1 MIPFFAGLSLL
12 CAGTLMYEVVL
23 TRLLSVTSW
32 YYMAFVSI
40 SMAMFGMTAGALFVQ
55 LLPRYFSRDR
65 VPLRLAQAALLSAV
79 SLPVGLV
86 AMLAVPLDL
95 SASLQTLCSFLMF
108 STIIATPF
116 FFSGMAVCL
125 SLTRT
130 PFPIGRVYFT
140 DLLGA
145 ALGCLASAVILNL
158 IDAPSALFF
167 VSALLFASA
176 AGYAS
181 YAQEKRLAG
190 FSTVGMFALLVVC
203 VLNSS
208 TLYGIQPIWSK
219 GHIDTR
225 MRILSEQWNSI
236 SRVRAY
242 KPQTGAP
249 TMWGPSPIM
258 PHITADEIPLNIDN
272 DASTSITRFQGD
284 LAALKYFRY
293 DVTATGPQLRPG
305 GSAAVIGVG
314 GGRDVLNC
322 AVNGFHR
329 IVGIEVNS
337 AMVRLTSRQLDWFSG
352 FSKIPGFELVNDE
365 GRSYLTRSGEKFD
378 LIQASLVD
386 TWAATSAGAMTL
398 SENALYTVDGW
409 KVFYEHLLPGGI
421 ITFSRWYGGP
431 SKEVFRL
438 YSVARAAMI
447 AEGVADPDRQI
458 VLITGG
464 SIATMLATNKPFT
477 GADLAKIRAIADE
490 MQFKLLLFPG
500 ETPATPELKFI
511 SATHTLDQLAALRD
525 KDLVDYSPVFDTS
538 PYFFNAVHLRNIREF
553 IRIGG
558 SGGNLLAILFVCCFL
573 FAALVLVIS
582 TIVVPA
588 WLMMKS
594 APGTSPAIGGIL
606 YFLAIGLGFMLIE
619 MGMMQQ
625 LSVFLGHPIY
635 SLVVVLTGL
644 VFSTGIGSMVSD
656 RLPLSSSWQSRV
668 PALAVAVLI
677 VLYRLAVVPVIHMF
691 VAGVLWQRA
700 AVALALVFP
709 CGFCLGF
716 CFPIGMRWMT
726 RLGGEASLPWMW
738 ALNGA
743 AGTLGSFV
751 AIVLSMETSIATC
764 VLTGA
769 GLYLFA
775 ALAMPAKPRKASL
788 EIPSEV
794 EQVQAA

>member
-1 MIPFFAGLSLL
+1 MISFFAALSVL
-12 CAGTLMYEVVL
+12 CAGTLMYEIVL

-40 SMAMFGMTAGALFVQ
+40 SMAMFGMTAGALSVQ
-55 LLPRYFSRDR
+55 LFPNYFSKDAIPR
-65 VPLRLAQAALLSAV
+65 RLTQAALRTAI
-79 SLPVGLV
+79 SLPICLL

-95 SASLQTLCSFLMF
+95 AASAQTLVSFLLF
-108 STIIATPF
+108 SCIVATPF

-130 PFPIGRVYFT
+130 SFPIGRVYFA
-140 DLLGA
+140 DLVGA
-145 ALGCLASAVILNL
+145 ALGCPASAIILNL
-158 IDAPSALFF
+158 TDAPSALFF
-167 VSALLFASA
+167 VSALLFVSA
-176 AGYAS
+176 RGYAS
-181 YAQEKRLAG
+181 YAGERRLGRFATYGIIAFVVAG
-190 FSTVGMFALLVVC
+190 L
-203 VLNSS
+203 LNSS

-219 GHIDTR
+219 GKIDTR

-242 KPQTGAP
+242 RPAMDP
-249 TMWGPSPIM
+249 AMMWGPSPIM
-258 PHITADEIPLNIDN
+258 PAITAEEIPVNIDN

-284 LAALKYFRY
+284 LGALKYFRY
-293 DVTATGPQLRPG
+293 DVTATAPQLRPG

-322 AVNGFHR
+322 AANHFHR

-337 AMVRLTSRQLDWFSG
+337 AMVRLTSHQLDWFSG
-352 FSKIPGFELVNDE
+352 FSKVPGFQLVNDE
-365 GRSYLTRSGEKFD
+365 GRSYLTRAGEKFD

-398 SENALYTVDGW
+398 SENALYTVDAW
-409 KVFYEHLLPGGI
+409 KVFYEHLQPGGI

-458 VLITGG
+458 VLITSG
-464 SIATMLATNKPFT
+464 SIATMLASNQPFT
-477 GADLAKIRAIADE
+477 DADLAKIRSIVDE
-490 MQFKLLLFPG
+490 MQFKILLFPG
-500 ETPATPELKFI
+500 QPPAKQELRFI
-511 SATHTLDQLAALRD
+511 SATHTLAQMADLRY
-525 KDLVDYSPVFDTS
+525 KDVVDYSPVYDSS
-538 PYFFNAVHLRNIREF
+538 PYFFNAVHLRNIPEF
-553 IRIGG
+553 VRIGG
-558 SGGNLLAILFVCCFL
+558 NGGNLLAILFLCTFM
-573 FAALVLVIS
+573 FAALILVIA
-582 TIVVPA
+582 TIVIPA
-588 WLMMKS
+588 WLMMKRGR
-594 APGTSPAIGGIL
+594 GTSPSIGGIL

-635 SLVVVLTGL
+635 SLVIVLAGL
-644 VFSTGIGSMVSD
+644 VFSTGIGSMASD
-656 RLPLSSSWQSRV
+656 RLPLSSAWQSRL

-677 VLYRLAVVPVIHMF
+677 VLYKLAVVPVIHTF

-700 AVALALVFP
+700 AIALALVLP
-709 CGFCLGF
+709 CGFVLGF
-716 CFPIGMRWMT
+716 CFPIGMRWMS
-726 RLGGEASLPWMW
+726 RLGNEASLPWMW

-751 AIVLSMETSIATC
+751 AIVLSMETSIAAC
-764 VLTGA
+764 VLAGA
-769 GLYLFA
+769 ALYLLA
-775 ALAMPAKPRKASL
+775 ALVMPSKARAL
-788 EIPSEV
+788 
-794 EQVQAA
+794 A

>member
-1 MIPFFAGLSLL
+1 MISFFAALSVL
-12 CAGTLMYEVVL
+12 CAGTLMYEIVL

-40 SMAMFGMTAGALFVQ
+40 SMAMFGMTAGALSVQ
-55 LLPRYFSRDR
+55 LFPKYFSKDAIPR
-65 VPLRLAQAALLSAV
+65 RLTQATLLAAI
-79 SLPVGLV
+79 SLPICLI

-95 SASLQTLCSFLMF
+95 AASAQTLFSFLLF
-108 STIIATPF
+108 SCIVATPF

-125 SLTRT
+125 SLTRSS
-130 PFPIGRVYFT
+130 FPIGRVYFA
-140 DLLGA
+140 DLFGA

-158 IDAPSALFF
+158 TDAPSALFF
-167 VSALLFASA
+167 VSALLFVSA
-176 AGYAS
+176 RGYAS
-181 YAQEKRLAG
+181 YSGERRLGRLATYG
-190 FSTVGMFALLVVC
+190 IVAFVAVG
-203 VLNSS
+203 VLNSA

-219 GHIDTR
+219 GKIDTR

-242 KPQTGAP
+242 RPAIDP
-249 TMWGPSPIM
+249 VMMWGPSPIM
-258 PHITADEIPLNIDN
+258 PPITAEEIPVNIDN
-272 DASTSITRFQGD
+272 DASTSITRFRGD
-284 LAALKYFRY
+284 LDAFKYFRY
-293 DVTATGPQLRPG
+293 DVTATAPQLRPG

-322 AVNGFHR
+322 AANHFHR

-337 AMVRLTSRQLDWFSG
+337 AMVRLTSRELDWFSG

-365 GRSYLTRSGEKFD
+365 GRSYLTRAGEKFD

-409 KVFYEHLLPGGI
+409 KVFYEHLRPGGI

-458 VLITGG
+458 VLITSG
-464 SIATMLATNKPFT
+464 SIATMLASNQPFSD
-477 GADLAKIRAIADE
+477 ADLAKIRSIADE
-490 MQFKLLLFPG
+490 MQFKILLFPG
-500 ETPATPELKFI
+500 QPPAKQELQFI
-511 SATHTLDQLAALRD
+511 AATHTLAQMADLKY
-525 KDLVDYSPVFDTS
+525 KDVVDYSPVYDSS
-538 PYFFNAVHLRNIREF
+538 PYFFNAVHLRNIPEF

-558 SGGNLLAILFVCCFL
+558 SGGNLLAVLFVCCFL
-573 FAALVLVIS
+573 VAALILVVS

-588 WLMMKS
+588 WLLMKR

-635 SLVVVLTGL
+635 SLVVVLAGL
-644 VFSTGIGSMVSD
+644 VFSTGIGSMASD
-656 RLPLSSSWQSRV
+656 RLPLSSAWQSRA

-677 VLYRLAVVPVIHMF
+677 VLYKLAVVPVIHTF

-700 AVALALVFP
+700 TVALALVLP
-709 CGFCLGF
+709 CGFVLGF
-716 CFPIGMRWMT
+716 CFPVGMRWMT
-726 RLGGEASLPWMW
+726 KLGGEASLPWMW

-751 AIVLSMETSIATC
+751 AIILSMETSIAVC

-769 GLYLFA
+769 ALYL
-775 ALAMPAKPRKASL
+775 LAGFIMPSKGRAPA
-788 EIPSEV
+788 
-794 EQVQAA
+794 